1 MKRNTLQR
9 DAIRKALV
17 NAGRPLSIN
26 EVFELAREDVAGL
39 GIATVYRNL
48 KALLAEGW
56 IVHVDLPGQPPRWEV
71 AHKNHH
77 HHFLCGTC
85 DRLLEIQDCPE
96 GLMDLLP
103 KGYTLDEHDLLLR
116 GRCESCVKDANS
128 TSNRKRTK
136 GY

>member
-9 DAIRKALV
+9 DAIRKALM

-48 KALLAEGW
+48 KALQTEGW
-56 IVHVDLPGQPPRWEV
+56 IVQVDLPGQPPRWE
-71 AHKNHH
+71 AARKNHH
-77 HHFLCGTC
+77 HHFLCSTC

-103 KGYTLDEHDLLLR
+103 EGYTLDEHDLLLR
-116 GRCESCVKDANS
+116 GRCDSCVKDSNP
-128 TSNRKRTK
+128 TPNRKRTK
-136 GY
+136 SC